1 MKQRAYE
8 WDPRPPTVRER
19 LVAGIWLIAFVPAML
34 NYYAGW
40 GLFRGYD
47 KWVFAALFLA
57 SFFFFA
63 RMPGV
68 RHVEG
73 VPRPLTY
80 WLIIGLALLATLALW
95 ALGSRR

>member
-8 WDPRPPTVRER
+8 WDPRPPAVRER
-19 LVAGIWLIAFVPAML
+19 IVAGIWLIAFVLAML
-34 NYYAGW
+34 SYYAGW
-40 GLFRGYD
+40 GLFLGYD

-57 SFFFFA
+57 SFFLIA

-68 RHVEG
+68 RRVEG

-80 WLIIGLALLATLALW
+80 WLTIGLGLMAALALW
-95 ALGSRR
+95 AGFSR

>member
-19 LVAGIWLIAFVPAML
+19 IVAGIWLIAFVLTML

-40 GLFRGYD
+40 RLFLGYD

-57 SFFFFA
+57 SFVLIA

-68 RHVEG
+68 RRVEG
-73 VPRPLTY
+73 LPRPLTY
-80 WLIIGLALLATLALW
+80 WLTIGLGLIMAVALW
-95 ALGSRR
+95 AGFRR